1 MCAMATFRSLIDP
14 LKPRGLGAW
23 LALAFSTLTV
33 VLTLLL
39 VEVVESA
46 STEQVKNSIG
56 HGLGEMA
63 MQTADKLDRGMYERY
78 REVGLMA
85 RRRDLVDPGTT
96 QAERRKVLAD
106 MQETYWYYE
115 WIGMAGLDG
124 KVLVEARGLLEGA
137 NVAQRPWFRDALKGI
152 HVGDVHEAVLLA
164 KLLPAQDGEPRRFVD
179 VAFPY
184 ADAQGRPAGVLGV
197 HLSWQWARDVE
208 RSIIAPVQMRGKVQ
222 ALIVSAEGVVLLGPE
237 DLQGKTIDQPS
248 LREAR
253 QRRTGYLVEEWP
265 DGRSYL
271 VGYGATR
278 GRGIYPGLGW
288 NVLVRQDIGDAYQ
301 PVRRL
306 RERALWSGA
315 ALAVLFSVAGVL
327 VARRITR
334 PLGEL
339 ADSADRLRR
348 GDTTALV
355 PSRDG
360 YDEVRKLSG
369 ALNALVNNLVQ
380 RRAELQDLNAT
391 LERRVEERTRDLER
405 ALAAVRA
412 SEQRIVAI
420 VDAAQDAFVAVDQ
433 RGMIVDWNKAA
444 ERMFGWRRHEA
455 VGWPLAEL
463 VVPERHR
470 ASVGKALHAF
480 RQTGQLGVLGRRLE
494 RTVMNRQGAE
504 FTIEMTAGLAG
515 EGEDAF
521 FSVFLHDISERK
533 KIERL
538 KNEFI
543 STVSHELRT
552 PLTSIRASLSMLDEG
567 MAGELAPDVAGL
579 IRIASQSAER
589 LVRMVN
595 DLLDIQKMESGMMEY
610 RRAAQPLLPLAEH
623 ALASMQGQAREA
635 GVLLRLDRPQ
645 GAEQIRSEVD
655 HDRMVQVLVNLLSN
669 AIKFTPHGKAVTLG
683 LSQLQGRARL
693 TVTDEGPGIPPEF
706 RDRVFER
713 FAQADSADTRP
724 KGGTGLGLSISKAI
738 VDEHGGTIVFET
750 EMGKGTRFVV
760 ELPVA
765 AHHPA

>member
-1 MCAMATFRSLIDP
+1 MATFRSLSER

-39 VEVVESA
+39 VQIVESA
-46 STEQVKNSIG
+46 ATEQVKSSIG

-78 REVGLMA
+78 REVSLMA
-85 RRRDLVDPGTT
+85 RRRDLVDPATS
-96 QAERRKVLAD
+96 QDQRRKVLAD

-137 NVAQRPWFRDALKGI
+137 NVAQRPWFRDALKGV

-164 KLLPAQDGEPRRFVD
+164 KLLPAPEGEPRRFVD

-184 ADAQGRPAGVLGV
+184 MDAQGKPAGVLGV

-208 RSIIAPVQMRGKVQ
+208 RSIIAPVQTRGKVQ

-253 QRRTGYLVEEWP
+253 QRRTGYVVEEWP

-271 VGYGATR
+271 VGYGATK

-288 NVLVRQDIGDAYQ
+288 NVLVRQDVEDAYL
-301 PVRRL
+301 PVARL

-348 GDTTALV
+348 GEAIGGGALL

-369 ALNALVNNLVQ
+369 ALQALVADLVQ

-412 SEQRIVAI
+412 SEQRIGAI
-420 VDAAQDAFVAVDQ
+420 VDAAQDAFIAVDR
-433 RGMIVDWNKAA
+433 RGLILDWNAAA

-463 VVPERHR
+463 VVPERYR

-480 RQTGQLGVLGRRLE
+480 RQTGQLGALGRRLE
-494 RTVMNRQGAE
+494 RTVIDRQGAE
-504 FTIEMTAGLAG
+504 FTIEMTAALTGQ
-515 EGEDAF
+515 GEDAF

-533 KIERL
+533 KIERM

-567 MAGELAPDVAGL
+567 MAGELAPDVSGL

-595 DLLDIQKMESGMMEY
+595 DLLDIQKMESGKMDY
-610 RRAAQPLLPLAEH
+610 QRAAQPLLPLAAH
-623 ALASMQGQAREA
+623 ALASMQGHARQA
-635 GVLLRLDRPQ
+635 GVLLRLDSQQ
-645 GAEQIRSEVD
+645 GAEHIRAEVD

-669 AIKFTPHGKAVTLG
+669 AIKFTPQGRAVTLG
-683 LSQLQGRARL
+683 LAQSQGKARL

-706 RDRVFER
+706 RSRVFER
-713 FAQADSADTRP
+713 FAQADAADTRP
-724 KGGTGLGLSISKAI
+724 KGGTGLGLSISRAI
-738 VDEHGGTIVFET
+738 VEEHGGTIAFET

-760 ELPVA
+760 ELPSV
-765 AHHPA
+765 